1 MPLRVATHYN
11 RRMNATVQQAAEQ
24 ILADSAPNYP
34 ILFRGRVAEDP
45 AGIGFTIPDGDGWRD
60 VSWGEVQTR
69 VDQAAAGLIS
79 LGLRPEQ
86 RVAIAGNTRIEW
98 VLADLAI
105 ACAAGATTTV
115 YPNTHA
121 EDLLHIVSD
130 SNSVMIFA
138 ENNEQLAKVVELTE
152 LADQVRHIIL
162 FDDDRPVDAEVD
174 DRVLTWDE
182 LLRRGSQYLSEHPSC
197 VDDAIATLGPESLST
212 IIYTSGTTGRPKG
225 VELLHRNWTYEA
237 QALRVLDFVYA
248 TDVLYL
254 WLPLSHVFGRALLA
268 VQLSLGFRSVVDGRV
283 DRIVDGLATTHPTV
297 LVGVPRI
304 FEKVRA
310 AVLTMNP
317 QGGLKGRISR
327 WAFKVGRDSRP
338 YRLAGR
344 PLPRRLAMQYRSAD
358 RLVFSKLKER
368 LGGRM
373 RLMISGS
380 AKLSHQVQEWF
391 YSAGIILVEG
401 YGATET
407 SAISF
412 VNLPDQP
419 RFAGSAIPGLGPGSP
434 RKAKYCSRAHHRP
447 RLPQPARRDW
457 RGVRG
462 RLVHTGDIGNLDTD
476 GYLTITDRKKDLFKT
491 SSGKFVAPQ
500 KVENTVMA
508 NIHVSQVVAI
518 GDDRKYVTALV
529 ALDPVQLQR
538 WADRRDKAD
547 LNYAE
552 LSQLPEIKQSI
563 DRFMR
568 RVNDR
573 LERWEQIKA
582 LHHPRLRADP
592 GRGHPD
598 PEPEGSSVRG
608 LLRLRRRDRGDVRRR
623 VSVRPGA
630 QVTTFSTAVQLR
642 WTDLDAQGHVNNVMV
657 ADYLQQAARSSC
669 TPDRGAACWP
679 RVAWWSVT
687 RSPTGRPFTTP
698 MNRCWSSWRSA
709 SWAGPGS
716 SSPTGCCRTPS
727 CASRPAP
734 CCARSTSTGNG
745 PAGSSGSNG
754 SSCQSTGTLSP
765 RWMTLRRPRWPAA
778 AVRTSCSP
786 GGPTPTGTATSTT
799 SASSTSCSPGG
810 ST

>member
-344 PLPRRLAMQYRSAD
+344 PLPRRLAMQYRIAD

-373 RLMISGS
+373 RFMISGS

-419 RFAGSAIPGLGPGSP
+419 RFGTVGPAIPGLETRIAEEGEVLLKGPTIARG
-434 RKAKYCSRAHHRP
+434 YHN
-447 RLPQPARRDW
+447 LPGETGEAFVDGW
-457 RGVRG
+457 Y
-462 RLVHTGDIGNLDTD
+462 HTGDIGNLDTD

-508 NIHVSQVVAI
+508 NIPYVSQVVAI

-573 LERWEQIKA
+573 LERWEQIKRYTILDSELTLA
-582 LHHPRLRADP
+582 
-592 GRGHPD
+592 
-598 PEPEGSSVRG
+598 EGTLTPS
-608 LLRLRRRDRGDVRRR
+608 LKVRRSE
-623 VSVRPGA
+623 VYSAYADVIEAMYADESQSDLVRK
-630 QVTTFSTAVQLR
+630 
-642 WTDLDAQGHVNNVMV
+642 
-657 ADYLQQAARSSC
+657 
-669 TPDRGAACWP
+669 
-679 RVAWWSVT
+679 
-687 RSPTGRPFTTP
+687 
-698 MNRCWSSWRSA
+698 
-709 SWAGPGS
+709 
-716 SSPTGCCRTPS
+716 
-727 CASRPAP
+727 
-734 CCARSTSTGNG
+734 
-745 PAGSSGSNG
+745 
-754 SSCQSTGTLSP
+754 
-765 RWMTLRRPRWPAA
+765 
-778 AVRTSCSP
+778 
-786 GGPTPTGTATSTT
+786 
-799 SASSTSCSPGG
+799 
-810 ST
+810 